1 MTVAPPNVDQRPL
14 RRALITLC
22 VTETISWGILYYA
35 FPVTVASIS
44 ADTGWSTPA
53 ATAAF
58 SAGLVASAICG
69 IPVGRVL
76 QHRGPRLVMTAG
88 SVLAVLATILI
99 ALVPSLPS
107 FFAAWVIA
115 GVSMSC
121 VLYQPAFAAVTGW
134 YGARRVGAITA
145 VTLVAG
151 LASTIFAPLTDLL
164 LQHFHW
170 RTSYL
175 ILAGVLAITTIPAH
189 ALLLTPAWEPTRHDP
204 SPAGGSPTTDVR
216 GIIRSHQFLLLSGAL
231 TVTAFGLYA
240 ASLSLIPLLTGRGMS
255 SSLAAV
261 ALGLLGAG
269 QLLGRIAFAP
279 LSRWASHRARTLGIL
294 TGSAVAVALL
304 AIIPGPAGVLIAL
317 AVLVG
322 AVRGAT
328 TLLQA
333 TVVAD
338 NWGTASY
345 AALSGWFAAPIT
357 IATALA
363 PWAGIA
369 VGTAVGS
376 FPLAFGIFA
385 VLIAGA
391 AVTVLASASASASV
405 STNLD
410 PGEPPRP

>member
-1 MTVAPPNVDQRPL
+1 MTVAPSNVDRRPL

-35 FPVTVASIS
+35 FPVMAASIS

-58 SAGLVASAICG
+58 SAGLVVSAICG
-69 IPVGRVL
+69 IPIGRLL
-76 QHRGPRLVMTAG
+76 QHRGPRL
-88 SVLAVLATILI
+88 
-99 ALVPSLPS
+99 
-107 FFAAWVIA
+107 
-115 GVSMSC
+115 
-121 VLYQPAFAAVTGW
+121 
-134 YGARRVGAITA
+134 
-145 VTLVAG
+145 
-151 LASTIFAPLTDLL
+151 
-164 LQHFHW
+164 
-170 RTSYL
+170 
-175 ILAGVLAITTIPAH
+175 
-189 ALLLTPAWEPTRHDP
+189 
-204 SPAGGSPTTDVR
+204 
-216 GIIRSHQFLLLSGAL
+216 
-231 TVTAFGLYA
+231 
-240 ASLSLIPLLTGRGMS
+240 GRGLS
-255 SSLAAV
+255 SLLAAV

-269 QLLGRIAFAP
+269 QLVGRILFGP
-279 LSRWASHRARTLGIL
+279 LSRWASRSARTAGIL

-304 AIIPGPAGVLIAL
+304 AIVLGPAGVLIAL
-317 AVLVG
+317 VVLVG

-338 NWGTASY
+338 HWGIARY

-391 AVTVLASASASASV
+391 AVTVIAFGNGIGV
-405 STNLD
+405 HEIRV
-410 PGEPPRP
+410 G